1 MLECK
6 NLVFSYDG
14 KNNVLSEIT
23 LKFEPGRFYGIFGPN
38 GSGKST
44 LLKVL
49 TRELRPASGTLAP
62 QWKNPLERSREI
74 ALVEQQIPV
83 SLPLTVAETVAL
95 GRYPW
100 GKSCCTAAPQV
111 RSVLAMLELEKY
123 AKRPYNSLSGG
134 EKQRVMLARALA
146 QETPVL
152 CLDEPGSSLDI
163 GFQHTLCRILKE
175 LAGEGK
181 CVIMI
186 SHDLFSAPLYL
197 DEMILLEK
205 GSVVFQGTPQRVKQ
219 EKVLERIFNIP
230 QGTESQLF
238 LNDF

>member
-1 MLECK
+1 MLECN
-6 NLVFSYDG
+6 NLTFSYDG
-14 KNNVLSEIT
+14 KNNVLSGIT

-49 TRELRPASGTLAP
+49 TRELRPASGTLSP
-62 QWKNPLERSREI
+62 QWKNPLERSRQI

-83 SLPLTVAETVAL
+83 NLPLSVAETVAL

-100 GKSCCTAAPQV
+100 ENSCSAAAPEV
-111 RSVLAMLELEKY
+111 GRVLAMLDLDKF
-123 AKRPYNSLSGG
+123 ARRPYNSLSGG

-163 GFQHTLCRILKE
+163 GYQHTLCRILKE

-205 GSVVFQGTPQRVKQ
+205 GSVVFKGAPGAVKK
-219 EKVLERIFNIP
+219 EKLLERIFNIP
-230 QGTESQLF
+230 QGWGSQLF
-238 LNDF
+238 FE

>member
-6 NLVFSYDG
+6 DLVFSYD
-14 KNNVLSEIT
+14 KKTNVLSGIT

-49 TRELRPASGTLAP
+49 TRELRPVSGTLSP
-62 QWKNPLERSREI
+62 QWKNPLERSRQI
-74 ALVEQQIPV
+74 ALVEQQIPGN
-83 SLPLTVAETVAL
+83 LPLTVAETVAL

-100 GKSCCTAAPQV
+100 ENSCSASAPAV
-111 RSVLAMLELEKY
+111 SRVLAMLDLEKL
-123 AKRPYNSLSGG
+123 ACRSCNSLSGG

-163 GFQHTLCRILKE
+163 GYQHTLCRILKE
-175 LAGEGK
+175 LAGDGK

-186 SHDLFSAPLYL
+186 SHDLFSAPAYL

-205 GSVVFQGTPQRVKQ
+205 GSVVFKGAPEMLKKER
-219 EKVLERIFNIP
+219 VLERIFNIP
-230 QGTESQLF
+230 PNSGA
-238 LNDF
+238 DFF